1 MKKFAILLLAAVLCL
16 SLCASALA
24 GDDVDKSKKVSKA
37 EVGQLPVKTAYVI
50 GEEFTLEG
58 GTIKVT
64 YADGSTDEIPMTAP
78 SITVKEPGLKASGTK
93 TVQMKV
99 GGKNVKFTVAVAN
112 NSFTV
117 TYDLNYEGAPAAE
130 QVETVKGEKAE
141 NKAAVRDGY
150 TLVGWYVNPDFTA
163 AWDFKTGITEDTTL
177 YALWTKDGAE
187 YANVT
192 FDYDFYGVKLNKYS
206 YPVEVGAPVAKPV
219 ADPVRAGYTFDKWVN
234 EDGSDY
240 DFAAPISGDVTI
252 KAAWNKAVSGVQ
264 EYLFEAED
272 TNLTGKTGPAISG
285 TANEV
290 GMIMSSEIGGASGN
304 RYVGYMY
311 QFGNTIDFY
320 LACDEDVSDA
330 RISVCLSAEMEGLHL
345 TPAEYG
351 ISVNGQY
358 LPYGVIEIT
367 DVPPMNMS
375 TFTAD
380 PAPFQVFIV
389 GENVP
394 LQKGANVIKLET
406 LNNQAYTGTTMLAH
420 APLADYLKIETS
432 GVVTWDENYGEPA
445 LDNYKK

>member
-1 MKKFAILLLAAVLCL
+1 MKKFVALLAAAVLCL
-16 SLCASALA
+16 GLCVSALGA
-24 GDDVDKSKKVSKA
+24 DDLDPGKKVSRA

-64 YADGSTDEIPMTAP
+64 YTDGSTDEIPMTAP
-78 SITVKEPGLKASGTK
+78 SVTVKEPGLKASGTK

-112 NSFTV
+112 NSFIV
-117 TYDLNYEGAPAAE
+117 TYDLNYDGAPAPE
-130 QVETVKGEKAE
+130 QAETVKGEKAE

-163 AWDFKTGITEDTTL
+163 VWDFKTGVTEDITL

-187 YANVT
+187 YATVT

-206 YPVEVGAPVAKPV
+206 YPVEAGAPVAKPV
-219 ADPVRAGYTFDKWVN
+219 VDPVRTGYTFDKWIG

-240 DFAAPISGDVTI
+240 DFSSPVTGDMTI
-252 KAAWNKAVSGVQ
+252 KAAWNKAVSGTQ
-264 EYLFEAED
+264 EYIFEAED

-290 GMIMSSEIGGASGN
+290 GMIMSSDIGGASGN

-320 LACDEDVSDA
+320 LACDEDVTDA
-330 RISVCLSAEMEGLHL
+330 RISVCLSAEMEELHL
-345 TPAEYG
+345 TPADYG

-358 LPYGVIEIT
+358 LPYGVMDIV

-380 PAPFQVFIV
+380 PAPFKVFVV
-389 GENVP
+389 GENVS

-406 LNNQAYTGTTMLAH
+406 LNSEAYTGTTMLAH
-420 APLADYLKIETS
+420 APLADFLKIETTA
-432 GVVTWDENYGEPA
+432 VVTWDENYGEPA
-445 LDNYKK
+445 MDNYKK